1 METDTAELQNT
12 DENPENDLPTLVQ
25 LLQQQLYQQQMQH
38 QLQLQL
44 QAQQQQQQQLL
55 LEALL
60 NRPTT
65 STEATVKSNLGV
77 YDGTTDYLI
86 YRAQFENA
94 ASRANWSD
102 IDKCF
107 HLSQQLR
114 GKAAKVY
121 GTLLR
126 LGTVITHLALN
137 EALDKHRE
145 DNIHSST

>member
-12 DENPENDLPTLVQ
+12 DENPESDQPTLVQ

-38 QLQLQL
+38 RQQLQLH
-44 QAQQQQQQQLL
+44 AQQQQQLL

-65 STEATVKSNLGV
+65 STEATVKANFGV

-94 ASRANWSD
+94 ASRANWSYS
-102 IDKCF
+102 DKCF